1 MIGETTQPTA
11 DMPQPTAATS
21 AIRRSQQEERGELGM
36 GCKFLISLDVHPG
49 YKDRIPLLPSLSR
62 FTFATSHCIPYS
74 VINLQLACCHETKIC
89 LQLFFLRQMQFLI
102 SICYLFSYPAILS
115 EDHIQFVHRHG
126 ERRGPNTITL
136 SIIVPSF
143 PERLHS
149 RCMFMY
155 D

>member
-1 MIGETTQPTA
+1 MLRILVMIGETTQPTA

-89 LQLFFLRQMQFLI
+89 LQLFFFKANAIFNFHMLLIFL
-102 SICYLFSYPAILS
+102 SSYS
-115 EDHIQFVHRHG
+115 F
-126 ERRGPNTITL
+126 RRPYP
-136 SIIVPSF
+136 VCPS
-143 PERLHS
+143 PW
-149 RCMFMY
+149 
-155 D
+155 